1 MSDEPQPQKPRP
13 GWASHE
19 PQAADTPDDA
29 RDDTRTDEAA
39 LPRSDESDTE
49 SGGKDGTG
57 PATATPDGSGKAGV
71 SAKKAARDERRAA
84 LRARRT
90 GWRRLVPTWRM
101 VCGAFLVTAL
111 LVVGGFLLGYALVQ
125 IPAANAL
132 ATQQA
137 NVYLYA
143 DGSVI
148 ARDGEVNRENVTL
161 SQISE
166 DAQHAILAAED
177 RDFYTESAVDPQA
190 MIRGAWN
197 TVTGKGKQSGSTI
210 TQQYVK
216 NYYLRQEQ
224 TVTRKV
230 KEFFIAIKLD
240 RNQSKDEIL
249 EGYLNTS
256 FFGRGAYGIQAA
268 AHAYYDMDASELD
281 AGRAAYL
288 AALVNAP
295 SQYDVVAHPENRA
308 FVENRW
314 NYVLDGMVDEGWL
327 DPAER
332 ARLTFP
338 VPKRTTHSTGMSGQR
353 GYIVNIVKQHLT
365 ANKIVDEAA
374 LDAGGYR
381 ITTTLEKDKQDA
393 FVESVNDN
401 LMDRLDQENRKVD
414 TYVRAGGASIEPKTG
429 KVVAMY
435 NGIDYVK
442 QYTPNATRRD
452 FQVGSSFKPFVF
464 AAAVENGS
472 RTQDGR
478 RITPST
484 HYNGDSERPVQGWAG
499 PRYAPE
505 NEDHEDYGDI
515 TVSEATD
522 KSVNAVYAQMAVDVG
537 PDKVRETAVDLGL
550 SADTPDLDGAGPSI
564 ALGVA
569 NASVLDMAQA
579 YASLANHGKHTPYTL
594 VEKVTQ
600 NGRDIALPERRTRQ
614 AVSREAA
621 DTTTSVLKGVVEKGT
636 ATAAQTS
643 GRPAA
648 GKTGTAEEDTAAWFA
663 GYTPDLATVVAVM
676 GQDPVTAGHKSLYGA
691 MGLPRVNGGGAP
703 AEIWGQY
710 TRDAL
715 AGEPVSSFSLRLQP
729 GAHESQP
736 PAPDSSGGP
745 SSSDDPSDPA
755 TDGSDD
761 PGEGDTGSS
770 TPGDDSS
777 GSDTGSG
784 DDGGTESE
792 GQDSGGGTSTGSPS
806 GGQGGDTG
814 DDGTGTGGEDTGGG
828 ATDDSNRDELP
839 GPGGLSGALDGRRWD

>member
-1 MSDEPQPQKPRP
+1 MSDEPQPKKPRP

-19 PQAADTPDDA
+19 PQAADAPRGRNGGEAHDADGAPDDP
-29 RDDTRTDEAA
+29 RTDEAA
-39 LPRSDESDTE
+39 LPRTDESDGD
-49 SGGKDGTG
+49 SGTG
-57 PATATPDGSGKAGV
+57 PAPARTGA
-71 SAKKAARDERRAA
+71 SAKKAAREERRAA
-84 LRARRT
+84 LKARRT

-101 VCGAFLVTAL
+101 TLGAFLVTAL

-166 DAQHAILAAED
+166 DAQHAVLAAED

-190 MIRGAWN
+190 MVRGAWN

-295 SQYDVVAHPENRA
+295 SQYDVIAHPENRA
-308 FVENRW
+308 FVEKRW

-353 GYIVNIVKQHLT
+353 GYIVNVVKQHLT
-365 ANKIVDEAA
+365 DNKIVDEAS
-374 LDAGGYR
+374 LDTGGYR
-381 ITTTLEKDKQDA
+381 ITTTLQKSKQDA

-401 LMDRLDQENRKVD
+401 LMDRLDPENRKVD
-414 TYVRAGGASIEPKTG
+414 TYVRAGGASVEPKTG

-464 AAAVENGS
+464 TAAVENGS

-478 RITPST
+478 RITPGT
-484 HYNGDSERPVQGWAG
+484 RYDGTSERPVQGWAG

-515 TVSEATD
+515 TVAEATD

-550 SADTPDLDGAGPSI
+550 SPDTPDLDGAGPSI

-579 YASLANHGKHTPYTL
+579 YATLANHGKHTPYTL
-594 VEKVTQ
+594 VEKVTH
-600 NGRDIALPERRTRQ
+600 NGRDVALPDRHTRQ

-663 GYTPDLATVVAVM
+663 GYTPELATVVAVM

-715 AGEPVSSFSLRLQP
+715 DGEPVSSFSLRLQP
-729 GAHESQP
+729 GADESQP

-745 SSSDDPSDPA
+745 SSSGDPSSASAAPDDED
-755 TDGSDD
+755 TDSGAPEDSGSSSDD
-761 PGEGDTGSS
+761 D
-770 TPGDDSS
+770 
-777 GSDTGSG
+777 
-784 DDGGTESE
+784 GTESE
-792 GQDSGGGTSTGSPS
+792 EQDSTGGTTTGSPT
-806 GGQGGDTG
+806 GGTG
-814 DDGTGTGGEDTGGG
+814 DGGGTGTGGAGDTTGGG
-828 ATDDSNRDELP
+828 STDDGSNRDELP
-839 GPGGLSGALDGRRWD
+839 GPGGLSGALDGRRWN

>member
-1 MSDEPQPQKPRP
+1 MSDEPQPKKPRP

-19 PQAADTPDDA
+19 PQTPGTPRPGTGGEDDGTAPTGPGEPTAAEGPDA
-29 RDDTRTDEAA
+29 PGVTRTDEPGRTRPDDPRAA
-39 LPRSDESDTE
+39 R
-49 SGGKDGTG
+49 
-57 PATATPDGSGKAGV
+57 
-71 SAKKAARDERRAA
+71 KAARQQRRAA
-84 LRARRT
+84 RTARRT
-90 GWRRLVPTWRM
+90 GWRRAVPTWRM
-101 VCGAFLVTAL
+101 VLGAFLVTAVL
-111 LVVGGFLLGYALVQ
+111 LVGGFLLGYALVQ
-125 IPAANAL
+125 IPAANAA

-148 ARDGEVNRENVTL
+148 ARDGEVNRENVRL
-161 SQISE
+161 AQISK
-166 DAQHAILAAED
+166 DAQHAVLAAED

-240 RNQSKDEIL
+240 RNQTKDEIL

-268 AHAYYDMDASELD
+268 AHAYYDMDAAELD

-308 FVENRW
+308 LVEDRW

-327 DPAER
+327 DPGER

-353 GYIVNIVKQHLT
+353 GYIVNIVKKHLVDQ
-365 ANKIVDEAA
+365 NIVDETS

-381 ITTTLEKDKQDA
+381 ITTTLQKNKQDA
-393 FVESVNDN
+393 FVDAVNDN
-401 LMDRLDQENRKVD
+401 LMDRLDQDNRKVD
-414 TYVRAGGASIEPKTG
+414 TYVRAGGASVDPRTG

-452 FQVGSSFKPFVF
+452 FQVGSSFKPFVLT
-464 AAAVENGS
+464 AAVENGS

-478 RITPST
+478 RITPAT
-484 HYNGDSERPVQGWAG
+484 RYDGTSERAVQGWPG
-499 PRYAPE
+499 ERYAPE

-515 TVSEATD
+515 TVREATD

-537 PDKVRETAVDLGL
+537 PDKVRRTAIDLGL
-550 SADTPDLDGAGPSI
+550 SKDTPSLDDAGPSI

-569 NASVLDMAQA
+569 TASVLDMAQA
-579 YASLANHGKHTPYTL
+579 YATLANHGKHTPYTL

-600 NGRDIALPERRTRQ
+600 NGQDVTLPDRRTRQ

-621 DTTTSVLKGVVEKGT
+621 DTTTAVLKGVVENGT

-715 AGEPVSSFSLRLQP
+715 KGADVRSFDLRLQP
-729 GAHESQP
+729 GADESQP
-736 PAPDSSGGP
+736 PAPDSSTGA
-745 SSSDDPSDPA
+745 SSSDDPSSTASGTPDDED
-755 TDGSDD
+755 TDSPTPDDSGSRTGGDS
-761 PGEGDTGSS
+761 GDTGEQDS
-770 TPGDDSS
+770 TGGTTT
-777 GSDTGSG
+777 GSPTGGGSG
-784 DDGGTESE
+784 DSTDGGT
-792 GQDSGGGTSTGSPS
+792 GTDTA
-806 GGQGGDTG
+806 GGDTG
-814 DDGTGTGGEDTGGG
+814 GGTDDGG
-828 ATDDSNRDELP
+828 NRDELP
-839 GPGGLSGALDGRRWD
+839 GPGGLSGALDGRRWN

>member
-1 MSDEPQPQKPRP
+1 
-13 GWASHE
+13 
-19 PQAADTPDDA
+19 
-29 RDDTRTDEAA
+29 
-39 LPRSDESDTE
+39 
-49 SGGKDGTG
+49 
-57 PATATPDGSGKAGV
+57 
-71 SAKKAARDERRAA
+71 
-84 LRARRT
+84 
-90 GWRRLVPTWRM
+90 M
-101 VCGAFLVTAL
+101 VLGAFLVTTL
-111 LVVGGFLLGYALVQ
+111 LLVGGFLLGYALVQ

-161 SQISE
+161 SKISK
-166 DAQHAILAAED
+166 DAQHAVLAAED
-177 RDFYTESAVDPQA
+177 RDFYTESAVDPLA
-190 MIRGAWN
+190 MARGAWN

-295 SQYDVVAHPENRA
+295 SQYDVIAHPENRA
-308 FVENRW
+308 FVEDRW

-338 VPKRTTHSTGMSGQR
+338 VPNRTTHSTGMSGQR
-353 GYIVNIVKQHLT
+353 GYIVNVVKQHLT
-365 ANKIVDEAA
+365 DNKIVDEAS
-374 LDAGGYR
+374 LDTGGYR
-381 ITTTLEKDKQDA
+381 ITTTLQKDKQDA

-401 LMDRLDQENRKVD
+401 LMDRLDQNNRKVD
-414 TYVRAGGASIEPKTG
+414 TYVRAGGASVEPKTG

-435 NGIDYVK
+435 NGVDYVK

-452 FQVGSSFKPFVF
+452 FQTGSSFKPFVLT
-464 AAAVENGS
+464 AAIENDA

-478 RITPST
+478 RITPQT
-484 HYNGDSERPVQGWAG
+484 RYDGTSERPVQGWAG

-537 PDKVRETAVDLGL
+537 PDKVRQTAVDLGI
-550 SADTPDLDGAGPSI
+550 SPDTPSLDDAGPSI

-569 NASVLDMAQA
+569 SASVLDMAQA
-579 YASLANHGKHTPYTL
+579 YATLANHGKHTPYTL
-594 VEKVTQ
+594 VEEITQ

-621 DTTTSVLKGVVEKGT
+621 DTTTSVLKGVVENGT
-636 ATAAQTS
+636 GTAAQTS

-715 AGEPVSSFSLRLQP
+715 KGEPVSSFNLRLQP
-729 GAHESQP
+729 GANESQP

-745 SSSDDPSDPA
+745 SSSDDPSSPA
-755 TDGSDD
+755 TGAPDD
-761 PGEGDTGSS
+761 EDTDSG
-770 TPGDDSS
+770 TPEDDS
-777 GSDTGSG
+777 GNDTG
-784 DDGGTESE
+784 DDGTES
-792 GQDSGGGTSTGSPS
+792 GNQDSTGGTSTGSPT
-806 GGQGGDTG
+806 GGQSGDTG
-814 DDGTGTGGEDTGGG
+814 DGGGTGTGGGEDTTGGS
-828 ATDDSNRDELP
+828 TDDGGSNRDELP
-839 GPGGLSGALDGRRWD
+839 GPGGLSGALDGRRWN

>member
-1 MSDEPQPQKPRP
+1 
-13 GWASHE
+13 
-19 PQAADTPDDA
+19 
-29 RDDTRTDEAA
+29 
-39 LPRSDESDTE
+39 
-49 SGGKDGTG
+49 
-57 PATATPDGSGKAGV
+57 
-71 SAKKAARDERRAA
+71 
-84 LRARRT
+84 
-90 GWRRLVPTWRM
+90 M
-101 VCGAFLVTAL
+101 VLGAFLVTAL
-111 LVVGGFLLGYALVQ
+111 LLVGGFLLGYALVQ

-161 SQISE
+161 SRISK
-166 DAQHAILAAED
+166 DAQHAVLAAED
-177 RDFYTESAVDPQA
+177 RDFYTESAVDPLA
-190 MIRGAWN
+190 MARGAWN

-295 SQYDVVAHPENRA
+295 SQYDVIAHPENRA
-308 FVENRW
+308 FVEDRW

-338 VPKRTTHSTGMSGQR
+338 VPNRTTHSTGMSGQR
-353 GYIVNIVKQHLT
+353 GYIVNVVKQHLT
-365 ANKIVDEAA
+365 DNKIVDEAS
-374 LDAGGYR
+374 LDTGGYR
-381 ITTTLEKDKQDA
+381 ITTTLQKDKQDA

-401 LMDRLDQENRKVD
+401 LMDRLDQNNRKVD
-414 TYVRAGGASIEPKTG
+414 TYVRAGGASVEPKTG

-435 NGIDYVK
+435 NGVDYVK

-452 FQVGSSFKPFVF
+452 FQTGSSFKPFVLT
-464 AAAVENGS
+464 AAIENDA

-478 RITPST
+478 RITPQT
-484 HYNGDSERPVQGWAG
+484 RYDGTSERPVQGWAG

-537 PDKVRETAVDLGL
+537 PDQVRQTAVDLGI
-550 SADTPDLDGAGPSI
+550 SPDTPSLDDAGPSI

-569 NASVLDMAQA
+569 SASVLDMAQA
-579 YASLANHGKHTPYTL
+579 YATLANHGKHTPYTL
-594 VEKVTQ
+594 VEEITQ

-715 AGEPVSSFSLRLQP
+715 KGEPVSSFNLRLQP
-729 GAHESQP
+729 GANESQP

-745 SSSDDPSDPA
+745 SSSDDPSSPA
-755 TDGSDD
+755 TGAPDD
-761 PGEGDTGSS
+761 EDTDSG
-770 TPGDDSS
+770 TPEDD
-777 GSDTGSG
+777 SG
-784 DDGGTESE
+784 DDTGDDGTES
-792 GQDSGGGTSTGSPS
+792 GNQDSTGGTSTGSPT
-806 GGQGGDTG
+806 GGQSGDTG
-814 DDGTGTGGEDTGGG
+814 DGGGTGGGEDTTGGS
-828 ATDDSNRDELP
+828 TDDGGSNRDELP
-839 GPGGLSGALDGRRWD
+839 GPGGLSGALDGRRWN

>member
-1 MSDEPQPQKPRP
+1 
-13 GWASHE
+13 
-19 PQAADTPDDA
+19 
-29 RDDTRTDEAA
+29 
-39 LPRSDESDTE
+39 
-49 SGGKDGTG
+49 
-57 PATATPDGSGKAGV
+57 
-71 SAKKAARDERRAA
+71 
-84 LRARRT
+84 
-90 GWRRLVPTWRM
+90 M
-101 VCGAFLVTAL
+101 VTGAFLVTAVL
-111 LVVGGFLLGYALVQ
+111 LVGGFLLGYALVQ

-143 DGSVI
+143 DGTVI

-166 DAQHAILAAED
+166 DAQHAVLAAED

-190 MIRGAWN
+190 MVRGAWN

-295 SQYDVVAHPENRA
+295 SQYDVIAHPENRG
-308 FVENRW
+308 FVEKRW

-365 ANKIVDEAA
+365 DNKIVDEAA

-381 ITTTLEKDKQDA
+381 ITTTLQKSKQDA

-401 LMDRLDQENRKVD
+401 LMDRLDKKNRKVD
-414 TYVRAGGASIEPKTG
+414 TYVRAGGASVEPKTG

-452 FQVGSSFKPFVF
+452 FQVGSSFKPFVLT
-464 AAAVENGS
+464 AAVENGS

-478 RITPST
+478 RITPQT
-484 HYNGDSERPVQGWAG
+484 RYDGTSERPVQGWAG

-537 PDKVRETAVDLGL
+537 PDKVRETAVALGL
-550 SADTPDLDGAGPSI
+550 SPDTPDLDGGGPSI

-579 YASLANHGKHTPYTL
+579 YATLANHGKHTPYTL
-594 VEKVTQ
+594 VEKITQ

-710 TRDAL
+710 TSDAL
-715 AGEPVSSFSLRLQP
+715 KGVPVSSFSLRLQP
-729 GAHESQP
+729 GANESQP
-736 PAPDSSGGP
+736 PAPDSSDGP
-745 SSSDDPSDPA
+745 SSSDDPSSSAGDDA
-755 TDGSDD
+755 DGTDDGDTDGGTPED
-761 PGEGDTGSS
+761 GSS
-770 TPGDDSS
+770 TGEED
-777 GSDTGSG
+777 
-784 DDGGTESE
+784 GTESE
-792 GQDSGGGTSTGSPS
+792 GQDSTGGTATGSPT
-806 GGQGGDTG
+806 GGQTGDTG
-814 DDGTGTGGEDTGGG
+814 DGAGTGTDTGGG
-828 ATDDSNRDELP
+828 NTDDGGSNRDELP
-839 GPGGLSGALDGRRWD
+839 GPGGLSGALDGRRWN

>member
-1 MSDEPQPQKPRP
+1 MSDEPQPKKPRP

-39 LPRSDESDTE
+39 LPRSDEFDGE
-49 SGGKDGTG
+49 PGGKDGTG
-57 PATATPDGSGKAGV
+57 SAPAQSGGSAKVGV
-71 SAKKAARDERRAA
+71 SAKKAAREERRAA
-84 LRARRT
+84 LKARRT

-101 VCGAFLVTAL
+101 VAGAFLVTAVL
-111 LVVGGFLLGYALVQ
+111 LVGGFLLGYALVQ

-143 DGSVI
+143 DGTVI

-166 DAQHAILAAED
+166 DAQHAVLAAED

-190 MIRGAWN
+190 MVRGAWN

-295 SQYDVVAHPENRA
+295 SQYDVIAHPENRG
-308 FVENRW
+308 FVEKRW

-365 ANKIVDEAA
+365 DNKIVDEAA

-381 ITTTLEKDKQDA
+381 ITTTLQKSKQDA

-401 LMDRLDQENRKVD
+401 LMDRLDKKNRKVD
-414 TYVRAGGASIEPKTG
+414 TYVRAGGASVEPKTG

-452 FQVGSSFKPFVF
+452 FQVGSSFKPFVLT
-464 AAAVENGS
+464 AAVENGS

-478 RITPST
+478 RITPQT
-484 HYNGDSERPVQGWAG
+484 RYDGTSERPVQGWAG

-537 PDKVRETAVDLGL
+537 PDKVRETAVALGL
-550 SADTPDLDGAGPSI
+550 SPDTPDLDGGGPSI

-579 YASLANHGKHTPYTL
+579 YATLANHGKHTPYTL
-594 VEKVTQ
+594 VEKITQ

-710 TRDAL
+710 TSDAL
-715 AGEPVSSFSLRLQP
+715 KGVPVSSFSLRLQP
-729 GAHESQP
+729 GANESQP

-745 SSSDDPSDPA
+745 SSSDGPSSSAGDDA
-755 TDGSDD
+755 DGTDDGDTDGGTPED
-761 PGEGDTGSS
+761 GGSS
-770 TPGDDSS
+770 TGEED
-777 GSDTGSG
+777 
-784 DDGGTESE
+784 GTESE
-792 GQDSGGGTSTGSPS
+792 GQDSTGGTATGSPT
-806 GGQGGDTG
+806 GGQTGDTG
-814 DDGTGTGGEDTGGG
+814 DGAGTGTDGTDTGGG
-828 ATDDSNRDELP
+828 GNTDDGGSNRDELP
-839 GPGGLSGALDGRRWD
+839 GPGGLSGALDGRRWN